1 MANSLHVKKGDL
13 VKVIA
18 GDDKGTVGEII
29 SVDPKAQKVV
39 VQGVN
44 LVKKHTPS
52 RPNAQGKTTGGIITT
67 EAPVHVSNV
76 QLVTKLDGKEVVT
89 RVGYERREVT
99 KRRSD
104 GTEYTGERSV
114 RVAKKTGKEI

>member
-29 SVDPKAQKVV
+29 AVHPKDQKVV

-44 LVKKHTPS
+44 LVKKHTPN
-52 RPNAQGKTTGGIITT
+52 RPNAQGKSTGGIITT
-67 EAPVHVSNV
+67 EAPIHVSNV
-76 QLVTKLDGKEVVT
+76 QLVTKVDGSEVVT
-89 RVGYERREVT
+89 RVGYERRPVS
-99 KRRSD
+99 KRRPD
-104 GTEYTGERSV
+104 GSTYDAERSV
-114 RVAKKTGKEI
+114 RIAKKTGKEI

>member
-29 SVDPKAQKVV
+29 AVHPKDQKVV

-44 LVKKHTPS
+44 LVKKHTPN
-52 RPNAQGKTTGGIITT
+52 RPNAQGKSTGGIITT
-67 EAPVHVSNV
+67 EAPIHVSNV
-76 QLVTKLDGKEVVT
+76 QLVTKVDGSEVVT
-89 RVGYERREVT
+89 RVGYERRPVS
-99 KRRSD
+99 KRRPD
-104 GTEYTGERSV
+104 GSTYDAERSV
-114 RVAKKTGKEI
+114 RIAKKTGKES

>member
-1 MANSLHVKKGDL
+1 MAHSLHVKKGDL

-29 SVDPKAQKVV
+29 AVDPKALKVT

-52 RPNAQGKTTGGIITT
+52 RPNAQGKTTGGITTT
-67 EAPVHVSNV
+67 EAPIHASNV
-76 QLVTKLDGKEVVT
+76 QLVTKVDGAEVVT
-89 RVGYERREVT
+89 RVGYERRPVT

-104 GTEYTGERSV
+104 GSTYEAERSV
-114 RVAKKTGKEI
+114 RIAKKTGKEI